1 MSDAQAACPP
11 LAADVVRVRERGE
24 AVRALYDRGLTWVSV
39 DPIAEGSSSIE
50 FAVRRLPDLGLIC
63 GTLHGIRHDHTR
75 RRAGDGN
82 DDFSIHLNL
91 SGRSIVTGRN
101 REITLADGDAV
112 LLNYAE
118 ARVITRPEHVRYAI
132 ARLPRAAL
140 APLVRN
146 IDDAVMRPIPC
157 GAGALSLLTSYV
169 GALIDDPALAAPG
182 IRRLFVAQLCDLIA
196 VTIGAT
202 QEASVAAEG
211 RGLRAARLRAIK
223 DDIEAHLAHDDLSPL
238 VVARRQKISDSYI
251 RKLFEAD
258 GTSFSAFVLGRRLA
272 HAHRMLGDRRWADR
286 SIASIAF
293 AAGFGDLSYFNRTF
307 RRAYGATPSDLREAA
322 RHRDT

>member
-1 MSDAQAACPP
+1 MWRMSDAQAAFPP
-11 LAADVVRVRERGE
+11 LAARVREQGDG
-24 AVRALYDRGLTWVSV
+24 VRRLHERGLTWVSI
-39 DPIAEGSSSIE
+39 DPLADAASTIE
-50 FAVRRLPDLGLIC
+50 FAVRRLPGLGLIA
-63 GTLHGIRHDHTR
+63 GELYGIRHDHTR
-75 RRAGDGN
+75 RRAGDAN

-112 LLNYAE
+112 LLNYGE

-132 ARLPRAAL
+132 ARIPRAAL
-140 APLVRN
+140 APLVRD

-157 GAGALSLLTSYV
+157 GSGALSLLTSYV
-169 GALIDDPALAAPG
+169 GALIDDPALEAADM
-182 IRRLFVAQLCDLIA
+182 RRLFVTQLCDLVA

-202 QEASVAAEG
+202 RDADAAAEG

-223 DDIEAHLAHDDLSPL
+223 DDIETHLARDDLSPL
-238 VVARRQKISDSYI
+238 VVARRQRISDSYI
-251 RKLFEAD
+251 RKLFEGE
-258 GTSFSAFVLGRRLA
+258 GTSFSAYVLGRRLA
-272 HAHRMLGDRRWADR
+272 RAHRMLSDPRRADR

-307 RRAYGATPSDLREAA
+307 RRTFGATPSELREAA
-322 RHRDT
+322 HRQA